1 MIFSYLPKKSQSIV
15 YLILIGLC
23 LLSLLDVYSFSLLN
37 EALRGTSSQS
47 LFNRWPSLI
56 FVVGLLILK
65 NISSAVG
72 NFIAQNHMIKIEQ
85 ELGKR
90 NFEVYLDSDW
100 RSRHKYSESE
110 LLNLIDKGPYAAI
123 QGILASCIT
132 LVVEAVGAFAILI
145 MLFVAN
151 PVVAFTVAVYFTI
164 VFLVQNKA
172 YGKFANNLGKKTDVF
187 TTKTQQLVF
196 DFHRLGKLLAVG
208 DPRFLASEILE
219 SRQSLIPARSS
230 QRFIEQMPRYYVE
243 AILVFGVAVVA
254 GATFFVQ
261 GPDFVFPSLV
271 IFAAGGYRLLPT
283 LSRFQSS
290 ISFARMNIDLAEAMI
305 ERGFASISSF
315 KKLESNKN
323 QKSIVFENV
332 TFRYP
337 DAKQSAITN
346 FSFEFEAGKKYALV
360 GPSGS
365 GKTTVADLCLEL
377 WVPTSGIVR
386 VPSSLR
392 KAYVPQENSLLT
404 GSFEKNITLGEA
416 AEINQQAFDAA
427 LARANIQAETMAS
440 KFSRDSGKAALSGGQ
455 KQRIGLARAFYK
467 KFDLLVLDE
476 ATSALDNQNE
486 HDVMRLVGQPLDT
499 EIIIVIAHRL
509 STVRDADEILYI
521 DNGVLVA
528 SGSWNKL
535 MKLVPEFRTQV
546 ELGAHADWIK

>member
-1 MIFSYLPKKSQSIV
+1 MILSYLPKQSQKIV
-15 YLILIGLC
+15 YVTLIGLC

-47 LFNRWPSLI
+47 LFDRWPSLI
-56 FVVGLLILK
+56 FVVSLLILK

-72 NFIAQNHMIKIEQ
+72 NFIAQNQLIKIEQ
-85 ELGKR
+85 DLGRR
-90 NFEVYLDSDW
+90 NFEVYLGSDW
-100 RSRHKYSESE
+100 GSRHKYSESE

-123 QGILASCIT
+123 QGILASYIT
-132 LVVEAVGAFAILI
+132 FVVEAVGAFAILV
-145 MLFVAN
+145 MLFFAN
-151 PVVAFTVAVYFTI
+151 PVVAFTVAIYFTI

-172 YGKFANNLGKKTDVF
+172 YGRFANSLGQKTDAF

-219 SRQSLIPARSS
+219 SMRNLIPARSS

-305 ERGFASISSF
+305 ERSITPISGS
-315 KKLESNKN
+315 KKPDSNKE
-323 QKSIVFENV
+323 QRTLVFDKV

-337 DAKQSAITN
+337 DAKKSALTN
-346 FSFEFEAGKKYALV
+346 FSFEFEPGKKYALV

-377 WVPTSGIVR
+377 WVPTSGTIR
-386 VPSSLR
+386 VPSNLR
-392 KAYVPQENSLLT
+392 KAYVPQENSLLV
-404 GSFEKNITLGEA
+404 GSFEKNITLGDVNEM
-416 AEINQQAFDAA
+416 NQQAFDAA
-427 LARANIQAETMAS
+427 LVRANIQAETMAS
-440 KFSRDSGKAALSGGQ
+440 KFSKDSEKATLSGGQ

-486 HDVMRLVGQPLDT
+486 YEVMQLVGRPLDT

-521 DNGVLVA
+521 DNGILVA
-528 SGSWNKL
+528 SGSWKEL
-535 MKLVPEFRTQV
+535 MKLVPEFRIQV
-546 ELGAHADWIK
+546 ELGAQAEWIR